1 MFNDFKNKS
10 YHKSPHK
17 LKTLKDLY
25 DRLDLPDLE
34 DLTIKAS
41 KLGKEVIGKIVEP
54 PPPPPPPPPP
64 IPPWPPGAIFL
75 SVFIEINIIRAD
87 LGVYDLTI
95 QINNTSNEYQV
106 SGDTYWE
113 IGPPFNLSGN
123 FPSGGRLIGFGTVA
137 VGYAGSANFA
147 GYETGRDGN
156 NIIVPST
163 GPFTASVTATS
174 TGQTIVRTFTYYLPI
189 RYWG

>member
-10 YHKSPHK
+10 YHKTPHK
-17 LKTLKDLY
+17 LNTLKDLY

-54 PPPPPPPPPP
+54 PPPPPPPPP

-75 SVFIEINIIRAD
+75 SVFIESNLIRND
-87 LGVYDLTI
+87 FGLYLLFI
-95 QINNTSNEYQV
+95 QINNTTNEYLV

-113 IGPPFNLSGN
+113 IGPPFNRSGSY
-123 FPSGGRLIGFGTVA
+123 PSGGKQIGFGQVA
-137 VGYAGSANFA
+137 IGGAGSAEFA
-147 GYETGRDGN
+147 GYETGRDEN

-163 GPFTASVTATS
+163 GPFTATVTATS
-174 TGQTIVRTFTYYLPI
+174 TGQTIVRTFTYYLPLAFSP
-189 RYWG
+189 